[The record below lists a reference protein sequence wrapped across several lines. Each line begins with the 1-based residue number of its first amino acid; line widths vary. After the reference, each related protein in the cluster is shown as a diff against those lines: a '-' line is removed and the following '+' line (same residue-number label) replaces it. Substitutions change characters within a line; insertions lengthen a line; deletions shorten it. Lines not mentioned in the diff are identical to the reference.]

1 MIETTLPERL
11 DRLTKHTAPAVF
23 DGDRWFTWADCHA
36 QAEIVARALY
46 HRASIRA
53 GDVVAIQLP
62 NSWEL
67 IVLHAATARL
77 GAVLLPLHMAYGTH
91 EVRSLINQTAAKL
104 LVIRDSHRQRDRS
117 TQILSL
123 SATAGPLRHV
133 WISGNTPDTPRSYA
147 HLLREAP
154 CLPAAPRFTPLPH
167 SPLMLLVSSGTTSQ
181 HPKMCIHT
189 HASLLGNAA
198 AVIAD
203 SGFNATETIV
213 SASPFSHA
221 FGILSLH
228 MALLTGAAVG
238 LLPAWDPAT
247 FLHVLRTCRAT
258 TAFAVPAQLRD
269 LLRAICESGTAA
281 PAELREIRT
290 GGAAVAADLV
300 SMLHAEVGAHITVQ
314 WGMSELGA
322 GTYTRSSDPPK
333 AALSTIGRPITG
345 ASARIMRP
353 DGNPAGLGEAGEF
366 QFRSP
371 FIFGGYLN
379 DPQLTKAAFTDDGW
393 FRTGDLAW
401 ANPDGS
407 FSYWG
412 RADDLINRG
421 GMKFTGAEIEQL
433 LADIPDID
441 QLAVMGRPDVR
452 LGQRSCLVV
461 SLRPGGTLTLHT
473 VTNHLK
479 DKDLATYKFPEELV
493 VLDSLP
499 TTPTGKVSRARL
511 RTMLQAAST
520 PKLI

>member
-1 MIETTLPERL
+1 MIETTLPELL
-11 DRLTKHTAPAVF
+11 DRMAQHSAPAVF
-23 DGDRWFTWADCHA
+23 DGDRWFTWADCRVE
-36 QAEIVARALY
+36 AEMVARALY

-53 GDVVAIQLP
+53 GDVVAVQLP

-77 GAVLLPLHMAYGTH
+77 GAVLLPLHMAYGAH
-91 EVRSLINQTAAKL
+91 EVRSLIEQTAARL
-104 LVIRDSHRQRDRS
+104 LVIRDSHRQLDRS
-117 TQILSL
+117 TQIRAL
-123 SATAGPLRHV
+123 SATAEPLRHV
-133 WISGNTPDTPRSYA
+133 WISGNTQDTARSYA
-147 HLLREAP
+147 HVLREAP
-154 CLPAAPRFTPLPH
+154 SLPAAPTFTPLPH

-181 HPKMCIHT
+181 HPKVCIHT
-189 HASLLGNAA
+189 SASLLGNAA
-198 AVIAD
+198 AVVAD
-203 SGFNATETIV
+203 SGFDATETIV

-221 FGILSLH
+221 FGLLSLH

-238 LLPAWDPAT
+238 LLAAWDPAT
-247 FLHVLRTCRAT
+247 FLDVLRTCRAT
-258 TAFAVPAQLRD
+258 TAFAVPTQLRD
-269 LLRAICESGTAA
+269 LLRVIHKSGTAA
-281 PAELREIRT
+281 PADLREIRT
-290 GGAAVAADLV
+290 GGAAVPANLV
-300 SMLHAEVGAHITVQ
+300 SSLHTEIGAHIIVQ

-322 GTYTRSSDPPK
+322 GTYTTSSDPPE
-333 AALSTIGRPITG
+333 AALSTIGRPISG
-345 ASARIMRP
+345 ASARIVRP

-412 RADDLINRG
+412 RTDDLINRG
-421 GMKFTGAEIEQL
+421 GMKFTGAEVEQL
-433 LADIPDID
+433 LADIPDIE
-441 QLAVMGRPDVR
+441 QQAVMERPDVR

-461 SLRPGGTLTLHT
+461 SLRPGGTLTLQT

-479 DKDLATYKFPEELV
+479 AKDLATYKLPEELV

-511 RTMLQAAST
+511 RTMLQVTST
-520 PKLI
+520 AE